1 MNKFLY
7 GTDQSVTTL
16 HDNCSL
22 SLGCKE
28 CGKRGYILEDT
39 GFNISARLCSCV
51 TNCPNCRGACRS
63 VKDGAVRQCL
73 NIDKQDPKK
82 IVNIFNSAGLPARF
96 FNADLTSFSNNTGN
110 CKKIVAMVKDWILS
124 YLQGEQSKGFVLS
137 GDVGVGKTY
146 ILVATAKKLASY
158 GADVKFVDFH
168 ELLNLIRSGYSEN
181 KSEESFLKP
190 LISAQVLFIDELAKG
205 RNNDWEQE
213 KLDQLIMRRYNAN
226 KISVYSTNYS
236 LKEESRTSD
245 LTDEYSYD
253 DSKFNP
259 GVFGSLEKR
268 IGTRIF
274 SRLVE
279 TSIFMEINGKDYR
292 KILARGS

>member
-7 GTDQSVTTL
+7 GTDLEGVPSTDTCQL
-16 HDNCSL
+16 A
-22 SLGCKE
+22 LGCRK
-28 CGKRGYILEDT
+28 CGGRGYLLEDS
-39 GFNISARLCSCV
+39 GFYIKAKLCTCVSSCPSCAG
-51 TNCPNCRGACRS
+51 TCRTL
-63 VKDGAVRQCL
+63 KDGTIHQCL
-73 NIDKQDPKK
+73 NIDKQDPKR
-82 IVNIFNSAGLPARF
+82 IVNTFLSAGLPARF
-96 FNADLTSFSNNTGN
+96 FSADLSSFSNNTGN
-110 CKKIVAMVKDWILS
+110 CKKIVALVKDWILS

-146 ILVATAKKLASY
+146 ILVAAAKKLASY
-158 GADVKFVDFH
+158 GVDVKFVDFH

-236 LKEESRTSD
+236 LKEDPRSTD
-245 LTDEYSYD
+245 LIDEYSYD

-279 TSIFMEINGKDYR
+279 TSIFMEITGKDYR
-292 KILARGS
+292 KILATQ